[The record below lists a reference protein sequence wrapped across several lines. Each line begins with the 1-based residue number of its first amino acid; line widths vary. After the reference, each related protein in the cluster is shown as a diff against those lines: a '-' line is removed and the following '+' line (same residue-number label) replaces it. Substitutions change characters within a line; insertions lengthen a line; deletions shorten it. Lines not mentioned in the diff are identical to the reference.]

1 MCLCHNQSA
10 VNYIKNTF
18 QASADYEMVSLLVF
32 PEARAAT
39 APRGGRVKKILAGL
53 RARITGSEADLLL

>member
-1 MCLCHNQSA
+1 MCLWHNQFA

-18 QASADYEMVSLLVF
+18 QASAGYEMVSLLVF
-32 PEARAAT
+32 PEAGEAP

-53 RARITGSEADLLL
+53 RARITGSKADLLP

>member
-1 MCLCHNQSA
+1 MCLWYNQFA

-32 PEARAAT
+32 PAAGET
-39 APRGGRVKKILAGL
+39 AALRGGRVKKILAGL
-53 RARITGSEADLLL
+53 RARITGSEADLLP